1 MFFTFSV
8 PKKLNQWYKKVQS
21 IFDKTQRLHTE
32 MPNTGKEG
40 KLSKRCQ
47 WKSKLTFV
55 ILWCKQKNWRSQ
67 WGFWWTIFGEF
78 LPNPEWMKWPYFL
91 EQSAKRVQL
100 LKRMIFKMRQC
111 YLFQDLILPMSEFP
125 FCTSPIIPVQ
135 LPFLP
140 SDPKPPALGGRIR
153 YVKFMAC
160 CNQKLRQ

>member
-1 MFFTFSV
+1 MALLLATVS
-8 PKKLNQWYKKVQS
+8 KKGAIAEKIQE
-21 IFDKTQRLHTE
+21 R
-32 MPNTGKEG
+32 
-40 KLSKRCQ
+40 
-47 WKSKLTFV
+47 
-55 ILWCKQKNWRSQ
+55 
-67 WGFWWTIFGEF
+67 
-78 LPNPEWMKWPYFL
+78 
-91 EQSAKRVQL
+91 
-100 LKRMIFKMRQC
+100 FKMRQC